1 MTDTPSHEIAAS
13 TRRKPTI
20 VDRLKANIPQ
30 KLIAFVCA
38 FLLAIVVT
46 SDRNMTMNFAQ
57 IPVMLNIP
65 EGYVSVDD
73 ESTTTVDITISGR
86 TSTLRGMTRD
96 DLGMMTITPPAR
108 SGNIQITLQPSMLS
122 LPAGVDI
129 DKFQPEFLDVNLE
142 PLETRTVA
150 ITTDHAFTGELLPG
164 YRLGEVK
171 IDPAE
176 VKIMGPKSVVSTTGQ
191 LYIEP
196 IDLTGKAST
205 FVINRWVILNRNGLK
220 TDSESV
226 KVTVNI
232 VSESKQHLILAH
244 RRRSIACKSRQLQP
258 IHTLRRRARRQIS
271 SRSYTRPKRTHRPKS
286 PRWRR
291 RRLLQIPKRLVY
303 YGRRQ
308 RRTNAKTR
316 YRYPKQQKRGV
327 VCVIRKNVQIV
338 RVAIFVALSLAT
350 AQAITTRSALAETRR
365 FCNISA
371 SKRHPTKR

>member
-1 MTDTPSHEIAAS
+1 MIMTDTPSHEIAAS

-73 ESTTTVDITISGR
+73 ESTTTVDVTISGR

-232 VSESKQHLILAH
+232 VSESKQHLILGVPIVPINLSQAH
-244 RRRSIACKSRQLQP
+244 AFKPATIDL
-258 IHTLRRRARRQIS
+258 TLIGDEASLAKVDNSNLFILFDASQDA
-271 SRSYTRPKRTHRPKS
+271 KS
-286 PRWRR
+286 PHARILDRNE
-291 RRLLQIPKRLVY
+291 LTVPNLPDGVAVDYSKFPSVLFTMGGVKDVQTPKPAID
-303 YGRRQ
+303 
-308 RRTNAKTR
+308 TANN
-316 YRYPKQQKRGV
+316 
-327 VCVIRKNVQIV
+327 KN
-338 RVAIFVALSLAT
+338 
-350 AQAITTRSALAETRR
+350 EE
-365 FCNISA
+365 
-371 SKRHPTKR
+371 